1 MNVDV
6 ARLQELGLMKPP
18 SAQKPRN
25 ELGQE
30 DFLKLMT
37 TQMTH
42 QNPLKPMENTEFL
55 TQLAQFGT
63 VNGIQA
69 LQQSFADFANA
80 ITADQALQA
89 AGLVGRQVLVEGN
102 QARLAP
108 GGELQGALALEKPAA
123 GVTVRIVDTSGQV
136 VRTLELGPQDSGR
149 VPFVWDGL
157 KDDGDFAEPG
167 TYQIQAE
174 GMVEGENRALTTLVP
189 ATVESVSTAENG
201 YGLTVDLE
209 GLGSVDIQAIKQI
222 L

>member
-6 ARLQELGLMKPP
+6 ARLQELGLMKPQ
-18 SAQKPRN
+18 SARKPRN
-25 ELGQE
+25 KLGQE

-42 QNPLKPMENTEFL
+42 QNPLKPMENTQFL

-69 LQQSFADFANA
+69 LQKSFADFANA
-80 ITADQALQA
+80 IASDQALQA

-108 GGELQGALALEKPAA
+108 GGELQAALELEKPAT
-123 GVTVRIVDTSGQV
+123 GVTVHIVDAGGQT

-157 KDDGDFAEPG
+157 KDDGNFAEPG
-167 TYQIQAE
+167 VYRIRAE
-174 GMVEGENRALTTLVP
+174 GLVEGENRALTTLVP
-189 ATVESVSTAENG
+189 ATVQSVSTAENG
-201 YGLTVDLE
+201 YGLAVDLE
-209 GLGSVDIQAIKQI
+209 GIGSVDIQKIKQI

>member
-1 MNVDV
+1 MNLDV
-6 ARLQELGLMKPP
+6 ARLQELGLMKPQ
-18 SAQKPRN
+18 SASKPRN

-69 LQQSFADFANA
+69 LQKSFADFANA
-80 ITADQALQA
+80 IASDQALQA

-102 QARLAP
+102 RARLPP
-108 GGELQGALALEKPAA
+108 GGELQAALELEKPAA
-123 GVTVRIVDTSGQV
+123 GITVRIVDTGGQTI
-136 VRTLELGPQDSGR
+136 RTLELGPQDSGR

-157 KDDGDFAEPG
+157 KDDGDLAEPG
-167 TYQIQAE
+167 VYRLRAE
-174 GMVEGENRALTTLVP
+174 GLVEGENRALTLLVP

-201 YGLTVDLE
+201 YGLTIDLE